1 MKLSTLI
8 SVHRDDLQY
17 SEGRVTLKLGS
28 LELDKIN
35 SLVKYHQQRAGGKEA
50 LITIREAQAHE
61 HLHLWNIHK
70 SKKYQTLVVEM
81 EFNEDD

>member
-8 SVHRDDLQY
+8 SVHRDDLQVT
-17 SEGRVTLKLGS
+17 EGKITLKLGTIELTKLES
-28 LELDKIN
+28 LI
-35 SLVKYHQQRAGGKEA
+35 KYHKSRAGDKTTTVT
-50 LITIREAQAHE
+50 LREAQAHE

-81 EFNEDD
+81 EFSDD